1 MGFDISLWNYI
12 DADKYA
18 FAAKK
23 LVGEWKRLNV
33 TIGCSFVCDGS
44 PAQVKATRKLV
55 AAAKRAGMGM
65 LIYDKR
71 VFWKN
76 YKNKGKEAY
85 EKDVASALSDFGKYE
100 NVVGYIL
107 SDEPD
112 KASLPFVGE
121 ALDVFK
127 RLTDKVGFVNFSW
140 CDARSAEN
148 GNRENYG
155 EELAVFAKERLSLIS
170 NDRYSC
176 MHARDYEEGFLETGV
191 DKFFADLNFFKGVA
205 DRTGL
210 AYWTSLLSVGHWMY
224 RTPSEADIRWQ
235 LSVSFAHGA
244 KGIQWFFLNQHRQ
257 ADDYYEYPVD
267 IYGNRTPLFGCLE
280 RQTRVFLDKVSKPL
294 DGYAMKRVWHTGKAY
309 GGTPLLKE
317 GDGEV
322 FVYSDHGQNGIL
334 SEFERAGKKAYLIVN
349 NDQRYPEVFFIRFPG
364 DASKNYHIWLDC
376 GGTHIVWI

>member
-1 MGFDISLWNYI
+1 M
-12 DADKYA
+12 
-18 FAAKK
+18 
-23 LVGEWKRLNV
+23 
-33 TIGCSFVCDGS
+33 
-44 PAQVKATRKLV
+44 
-55 AAAKRAGMGM
+55 
-65 LIYDKR
+65 
-71 VFWKN
+71 
-76 YKNKGKEAY
+76 
-85 EKDVASALSDFGKYE
+85 
-100 NVVGYIL
+100 
-107 SDEPD
+107 
-112 KASLPFVGE
+112 
-121 ALDVFK
+121 
-127 RLTDKVGFVNFSW
+127 
-140 CDARSAEN
+140 
-148 GNRENYG
+148 
-155 EELAVFAKERLSLIS
+155 
-170 NDRYSC
+170 
-176 MHARDYEEGFLETGV
+176 ETGV

-210 AYWTSLLSVGHWMY
+210 AYWTSLLSVGPWMY